1 MAAAAVSDNGAL
13 SAVRSA
19 VVSDNEAA
27 KDASAAPVDASA
39 APVDASAAPED
50 ASAAPA
56 VVHSA
61 AADDEAN
68 GAADGAAL
76 EDEAA
81 SDGGRWHGTAAACTG
96 SGEVP
101 LPPTDTVPS
110 SSWQGDAAEDPW

>member
-1 MAAAAVSDNGAL
+1 MAAAAVSDDGAL
-13 SAVRSA
+13 SAVLSA
-19 VVSDNEAA
+19 VVSEDEAA

-39 APVDASAAPED
+39 APVDASAAP
-50 ASAAPA
+50 A

-68 GAADGAAL
+68 EAADGAAS

-81 SDGGRWHGTAAACTG
+81 SDGGGWHGTAAACAG

-110 SSWQGDAAEDPW
+110 SSWRGDAAEDPW